1 MMNTDRYCFC
11 DLAPL
16 YPLGA
21 LTEAEQVWVEQQAAS
36 DPDLAAELLSYQ
48 GAIANLPLS
57 LPPLPMAGDLK
68 NRLFQNLDLEPP
80 VPSPPELPL
89 DTASHFA
96 IRAQDLRWRPYQT
109 PGVSIAIVHTDRVRR
124 EIVGFIQADAGVRYP
139 LHRHAATEE
148 LFMLEGDLV
157 IGNEVFGPG
166 DYILSQAGSSH
177 APYTNGGCR
186 FFFHTSMDDEY
197 PSWEQ
202 PAVINLV

>member
-16 YPLGA
+16 YPLGV
-21 LTEAEQVWVEQQAAS
+21 LTEAERVWVEQQAAL
-36 DPDLAAELLSYQ
+36 DPDLAAELAGYE
-48 GAIANLPLS
+48 GAIAALPLS
-57 LPPLPMAGDLK
+57 LPPLPMAIELK
-68 NRLFQNLDLEPP
+68 DRLFQTLELEPP
-80 VPSPPELPL
+80 VFSPPELPL
-89 DTASHFA
+89 STAAHFA
-96 IRAQDLRWRPYQT
+96 IRAQDLCWRPHQT

-124 EIVGFIQADAGVRYP
+124 EIVGFIRAEAGVRYP
-139 LHRHAATEE
+139 LHRHATTEE

-166 DYILSQAGSSH
+166 DYILSQVGSSH

-197 PSWEQ
+197 PGGE
-202 PAVINLV
+202 